1 MADYTP
7 WDVNSLLPGEPWT
20 SAKAIAAFENLDAS
34 FEGVS
39 GAPRLYLRSLE
50 QLTAG
55 TSIRS
60 RNDGPVGVTSGAGE
74 DASTV
79 AHQFDFMQFG
89 TIRMTAQLTAAPSG
103 TNLTFQRLRN
113 GSSSTLATYT
123 TVAVHSLDVSVL
135 PGDRLSMVLFA
146 GAGIVT
152 ITGQNFRL
160 QTGGQDLWPG
170 SSHRL
175 EGNRTP

>member
-50 QLTAG
+50 QLAVG
-55 TSIRS
+55 SAIRS
-60 RNDGPVGVTSGAGE
+60 RNDGPVSVTSGAGA
-74 DASTV
+74 DAAATPL
-79 AHQFDFMQFG
+79 QFDFMQFG
-89 TIRMTAQLTAAPSG
+89 TIRMTAQLTTVEAGA
-103 TNLTFQRLRN
+103 NLTFQRLRN
-113 GSSSTLATYT
+113 GVWSTLSTFT
-123 TVAVHSLDVSVL
+123 TTAVHTVDVAVL

-146 GAGIVT
+146 GAGIIT
-152 ITGQNFRL
+152 ITGQNFRF
-160 QTGGQDLWPG
+160 QTNGQDLWPG
-170 SSHRL
+170 SSQRL
-175 EGNRTP
+175 EGNRAP